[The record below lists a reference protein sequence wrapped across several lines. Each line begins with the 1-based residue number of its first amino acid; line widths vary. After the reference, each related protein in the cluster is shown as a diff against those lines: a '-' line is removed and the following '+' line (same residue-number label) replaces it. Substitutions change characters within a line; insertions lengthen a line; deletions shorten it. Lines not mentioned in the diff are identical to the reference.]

1 MRVLLVASNDDRAQT
16 MRGLLTASESHAFD
30 VVYAS
35 SGWEAQQF
43 SADGALRSF
52 WTAPWPTSRTRR
64 CWGG

>member
-35 SGWEAQQF
+35 SPSLWLQALAWLPIGWMNGNAIN
-43 SADGALRSF
+43 L
-52 WTAPWPTSRTRR
+52 P
-64 CWGG
+64 GG